1 MAGHKVGIITDSI
14 ACLTGEQVAEHG
26 IKIVPMNFRFGD
38 RIYRD
43 WVDITPAE
51 AYELF
56 LKDPESFYTSPP
68 SAVEY
73 LEAYR
78 EMGAQT
84 RNILCITM
92 SSKMST
98 TYNVACIARERAGAE
113 LSQLSIGVVDSLA
126 VTAAEGFVVL
136 AAAREAADGKSL
148 DEVTKAAEGMK
159 VRVNFLVLLDTVRYV
174 YRSGRVPKIAAQ
186 AGSML
191 NIRPLLSMSSGAMCF
206 KGAVRS
212 REHGIERMFRILR
225 DKAGPTPLHV
235 AVVHAYAPD
244 AAEQLMAKVAAE
256 FNCVELWLSEFS
268 PLIGYA
274 CGTGTLG
281 LAFYTEE

>member
-1 MAGHKVGIITDSI
+1 MAGRRVGIITDSI
-14 ACLTGEQVAEHG
+14 ACLTREQVAEHG
-26 IKIVPMNFRFGD
+26 VKIVPLNFRFGD

-43 WVDITPAE
+43 WVDITPSE

-98 TYNVACIARERAGAE
+98 TYNVACIAREQAGAE
-113 LSQLSIGVVDSLA
+113 LPQLSIEVVDSLE
-126 VTAAEGFVVL
+126 VTAAEGFIVL
-136 AAAREAADGKSL
+136 AAARKAAEGKSL
-148 DEVTKAAEGMK
+148 DEVINTAEEMK
-159 VRVNFLVLLDTVRYV
+159 VKVNFLVLLDTVRYV

-191 NIRPLLSMSSGAMCF
+191 NIRPLLSMSSGALCF

-212 REHGIERMFRILR
+212 REHGIEHMFRILR
-225 DKAGPTPLHV
+225 DKAGQTPLHV
-235 AVVHAYAPD
+235 AVMHAYAPD
-244 AAEQLMAKVAAE
+244 AAKQLMTEIATE
-256 FNCVELWLSEFS
+256 FNCVELWLTEFS

-281 LAFYTEE
+281 LAFYTED

>member
-1 MAGHKVGIITDSI
+1 MAGHKVGVIADSI
-14 ACLTGEQVAEHG
+14 ACLTREQVAEHG
-26 IKIVPMNFRFGD
+26 VKIVPLNFRFGD

-43 WVDITPAE
+43 WVDITPSE

-98 TYNVACIARERAGAE
+98 TYNVACIAREQAGAE
-113 LSQLSIGVVDSLA
+113 LPQLSIEVVDSLE
-126 VTAAEGFVVL
+126 VTAAEGFIVL
-136 AAAREAADGKSL
+136 AAARKAAEGKSL
-148 DEVTKAAEGMK
+148 DEVINTAEEMK
-159 VRVNFLVLLDTVRYV
+159 VKVNLLVLLDTVRYV

-191 NIRPLLSMSSGAMCF
+191 NIRPLLSMSSGALCF

-225 DKAGPTPLHV
+225 DKAGRAPLHL
-235 AVVHAYAPD
+235 AVMHAYAPD
-244 AAEQLMAKVAAE
+244 AAEQLMTEIAAE
-256 FNCVELWLSEFS
+256 FNCVELWLTEFS

-281 LAFYTEE
+281 LAFYTED

>member
-1 MAGHKVGIITDSI
+1 MAGRRVGIITDSI
-14 ACLTGEQVAEHG
+14 ACLTREQVAEHG
-26 IKIVPMNFRFGD
+26 VKIVPLNFRFGD

-43 WVDITPAE
+43 WVDITPSE

-98 TYNVACIARERAGAE
+98 TYNVACIAREQAGAE
-113 LSQLSIGVVDSLA
+113 LPQLSIEVVDSLE
-126 VTAAEGFVVL
+126 VTAAEGFIVL
-136 AAAREAADGKSL
+136 AAARKAAEGKSL
-148 DEVTKAAEGMK
+148 DEVINTAEEMK
-159 VRVNFLVLLDTVRYV
+159 VKVNFLVLLDTVRYV

-191 NIRPLLSMSSGAMCF
+191 NIRPLLSMSSGALCF

-212 REHGIERMFRILR
+212 REHGIEHMFRILR
-225 DKAGPTPLHV
+225 DKAGQTPLHV
-235 AVVHAYAPD
+235 AVMHAYAPD
-244 AAEQLMAKVAAE
+244 AAEQLMTEIAAE
-256 FNCVELWLSEFS
+256 FNCVELWLTEFS

-281 LAFYTEE
+281 LAFYTED